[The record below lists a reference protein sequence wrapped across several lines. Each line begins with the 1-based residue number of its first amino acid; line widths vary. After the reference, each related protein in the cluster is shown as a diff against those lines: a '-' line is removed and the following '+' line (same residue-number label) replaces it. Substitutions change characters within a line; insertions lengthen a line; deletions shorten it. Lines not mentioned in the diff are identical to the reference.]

1 MALKTDYKD
10 YEFQQGETL
19 RRYRMIENDDGT
31 ISLED
36 VTQYEVIGDDYS
48 ANDANATNAEVNT
61 KQPKVLYGTTE
72 PSDSLGVDGDLYVM
86 LEE

>member
-1 MALKTDYKD
+1 MALKTDYKNYVLPD
-10 YEFQQGETL
+10 GTTLKKYQMINNEDGTVSFQDVTEYTQQGD
-19 RRYRMIENDDGT
+19 RFGADD
-31 ISLED
+31 I
-36 VTQYEVIGDDYS
+36 
-48 ANDANATNAEVNT
+48 NATNAEVNT

>member
-1 MALKTDYKD
+1 MALKTDYKNYVLPD
-10 YEFQQGETL
+10 GTTLKKYQMINNEDGTVSFKDVTNYTQQGD
-19 RRYRMIENDDGT
+19 RFGADD
-31 ISLED
+31 I
-36 VTQYEVIGDDYS
+36 
-48 ANDANATNAEVNT
+48 NATNAEVNT